1 MAGQPNKPGGDL
13 DRDHEA
19 RRVED
24 RQAVRNQ
31 GEAKPEDYP
40 DREVATPAPKD

>member
-13 DRDHEA
+13 DREHAA
-19 RRVED
+19 RPVED

-31 GEAKPEDYP
+31 SEVKPEDYP
-40 DREVATPAPKD
+40 DRDLATPAPKD